1 MSTPLT
7 PTASHA
13 GPPPALRAPRLVEL
27 TADADAK
34 AVGGALAALGLW
46 PTPLRDL
53 EGRVSALSVHP
64 SSAPCALS
72 DLMAIPG
79 VARVLGASSPH
90 PLVDTLA
97 RRPVEVAGYV
107 FGEPSGEPTAP
118 LGGRAP
124 QPPLLIAGPC
134 SVESERVLNEA
145 ADLVVEAGAQWI
157 RGGAYKPRTSPYAF
171 QGKGDEAL
179 RWLRAAADARGLRVV
194 TEALS
199 EVSAPR
205 VAEWSDVVQIGT
217 RNMQNFALL
226 KAVGATGRPA
236 LLKRGLCATVEE
248 WLLAGE
254 YLMSH
259 GCPAV
264 VFCERGL
271 RSFDEQTR
279 NLLDLGAVALLK
291 HTYGLPVVVDPSH
304 AAGRRDLVAPLS
316 RAALAVGADG
326 VMVEAHPNAAEALSD
341 GPQAL
346 SGAELRHLAAHLR
359 ALSLQLPPLDR
370 ARHAPPSTHT
380 HTRTP

>member
-1 MSTPLT
+1 MSSTPLPAT
-7 PTASHA
+7 PAPAAAPAAPGT
-13 GPPPALRAPRLVEL
+13 ALRAPRLVEL
-27 TADADAK
+27 TADADPR
-34 AVGGALAALGLW
+34 AVGAALAALGLW
-46 PTPLRDL
+46 PTPLRDPD
-53 EGRVSALSVHP
+53 GRVRALSLHP
-64 SSAPCALS
+64 SSALCAPSALAA
-72 DLMAIPG
+72 LPG
-79 VARVLGASSPH
+79 VARVLGAASPH
-90 PLVDTLA
+90 PLVDALA
-97 RRPVEVAGYV
+97 RRPVEVAGHT
-107 FGEPSGEPTAP
+107 FNAP
-118 LGGRAP
+118 GGA
-124 QPPLLIAGPC
+124 PLLIAGPC
-134 SVESERVLNEA
+134 SVESEGALSAA
-145 ADLVVEAGAQWI
+145 ADQVAAAGAQWL

-199 EVSAPR
+199 EASAPR

-226 KAVGATGRPA
+226 KAVGATRRPA

-304 AAGRRDLVAPLS
+304 AAGRRDLVEPLA

-326 VMVEAHPNAAEALSD
+326 LMVEAHPNAAEALSD

-346 SGAELRHLAAHLR
+346 SGDELRRLAHHLR
-359 ALSLQLPPLDR
+359 ALAAALPPPPLSTDWVAR
-370 ARHAPPSTHT
+370 AASRP
-380 HTRTP
+380 